1 MLGEILLESEGP
13 LMMWGDSWFHLL
25 RTESKLFVFRDLEL
39 GVFELENVGSALRPS
54 SVFRLSGSPKATHCG
69 ISRIAFVTSEG
80 ELFEGGDWG
89 VAKIHCDS
97 PVVDF
102 AANENFI
109 AAITEEG
116 QLLVWFGEA
125 ERGPVGPPMEYMTR
139 CEFSRVYADESC
151 LGLWSPGTSSVH
163 FIRDF
168 SAPRIERVD
177 LLGYRPPKVHG
188 LLNGDV
194 VFSDPM
200 NRVFISKRG
209 GSPIKLGEDLQGHLA
224 ISPRGQVSF
233 LTGSGGLWFENRLWG
248 LPSGVSGVTSSH
260 CFGGSSLTIKGGKN
274 ALPREEDWI
283 ELGGLRLGVVKLREV
298 NLPGVPVQN
307 AVGFGL
313 GWGGDSTRPSSVLG
327 QMNCG
332 ENDAGKVV
340 DKWGSNWEGKEG
352 VDFRSKEEGMVKTSE
367 EKEKSESIDEE
378 IQERKVRMIDE
389 RESKTKKN
397 QLEVCEGLDLDGYA
411 QLNDAEPLADEAF
424 TRYCETLFSE
434 SLCPPKRP
442 IIEKV
447 RPPLPE
453 IREEET
459 LKGSSMLSANP
470 SIGVSLFLG
479 LPRLSGASKAQPN
492 LPYNSEKPSP
502 PLKKLSDGL
511 RNRRG
516 SSGVGNTELPKVI
529 EESMDQTQGNF
540 QAHRRT
546 PSLSLIQTPPK
557 PRLNLR
563 IPELSSLLAK
573 DTPLKKQRPPS
584 VSAKETPLK
593 KQRQFLTSSKE
604 TPLKNQRKPSVI
616 AKEAPTGKSR
626 APSVTPKETPLNSI
640 RHPSIS
646 SKETPLK
653 KQRRPSVPLKET
665 HLKSLRPP
673 SVPFKETSLRVRRR
687 PSVVAKEVA
696 GPSLTFS
703 DIKRRARAK
712 CITIDLAD
720 S

>member
-54 SVFRLSGSPKATHCG
+54 SVFRLSASPKATHCG
-69 ISRIAFVTSEG
+69 ISRIVFVTSEG
-80 ELFEGGDWG
+80 ELFEGGEWG

-109 AAITEEG
+109 VAISEEG
-116 QLLVWFGEA
+116 RLLVWFGEA
-125 ERGPVGPPMEYMTR
+125 EKGPVGPPIEYMTR
-139 CEFSRVYADESC
+139 CEFSRVFADENC

-168 SAPRIERVD
+168 STPRIERVD

-200 NRVFISKRG
+200 SRVFISTRG
-209 GSPIKLGEDLQGHLA
+209 GTPIKLGEDLTGHLV

-248 LPSGVSGVTSSH
+248 LPSGVSGVTNSP
-260 CFGGSSLTIKGGKN
+260 CLGGSSLTIKGGKN

-298 NLPGVPVQN
+298 SLPGVPVQN

-327 QMNCG
+327 HMNCG

-340 DKWGSNWEGKEG
+340 DRSGSSWEDKEG
-352 VDFRSKEEGMVKTSE
+352 GDHRSKEEGMVKTSE
-367 EKEKSESIDEE
+367 QRDNSKSLDDK
-378 IQERKVRMIDE
+378 IQERKDRTIDE
-389 RESKTKKN
+389 RETKTKKN
-397 QLEVCEGLDLDGYA
+397 QAEACEGLDLDGYA
-411 QLNDAEPLADEAF
+411 QLSDAEPLADEAF
-424 TRYCETLFSE
+424 TRYCEALFSE
-434 SLCPPKRP
+434 SLCPPRRP

-470 SIGVSLFLG
+470 SVGVSLLLG
-479 LPRLSGASKAQPN
+479 LPRLSSASKAQPN
-492 LPYNSEKPSP
+492 LPFSSERPSP

-516 SSGVGNTELPKVI
+516 SSGAGNAELPKVV

-557 PRLNLR
+557 PKPNLR

-573 DTPLKKQRPPS
+573 DTPPKNRRPPS
-584 VSAKETPLK
+584 VSYHETPLK
-593 KQRQFLTSSKE
+593 KQRQLLTSSKE
-604 TPLKNQRKPSVI
+604 TPLRNQRKPSVI
-616 AKEAPTGKSR
+616 AKEGPIGKSR
-626 APSVTPKETPLNSI
+626 PPSASPKETPLGSL
-640 RHPSIS
+640 RRPSVS
-646 SKETPLK
+646 SKEALLK
-653 KQRRPSVPLKET
+653 KQRR
-665 HLKSLRPP
+665 P
-673 SVPFKETSLRVRRR
+673 SVPFKETSLRVRRP
-687 PSVVAKEVA
+687 PSAVPKEVA